1 MANLVKGPSRSLYK
15 EFNPTAYFSYQPGR
29 KSFQQGYLGITNNV
43 SIVGFLHIRNPANQ
57 PLYAK
62 RIQIC
67 FLGTEFIQLQETGPK
82 VLTYSTSSI
91 CNIIIELWKSPNDDY
106 YEIHDMDLPF
116 EIPLPLDLPSSISLD
131 KERGKIQYSL
141 RAIISKKP
149 NIKLFRGSTKIIQCA
164 YTVDRY
170 TLPPLPLPEPKK
182 WTKESPIKRG
192 IGYEISLNNSVFG
205 PRYPIVVRLKLTFYD
220 SRVSLEDIVVGLKEY
235 TFMGAQSDSKNKS
248 KYIGRKIV
256 RGKQITMSS
265 DSQYSQFTTDIKFSI
280 PEDCIGKLSWSN
292 EGFNIK
298 VTHKV
303 KIKVKFGLFS
313 KYNIDLATPVK
324 ILNMLNVE
332 EEAYL
337 AAEILHQQDISRY
350 SEPEILSNNTNTPP
364 PTYEPDW
371 FANQTS
377 LPDYSSI

>member
-1 MANLVKGPSRSLYK
+1 MANLVKGPSQTLYK

-43 SIVGFLHIRNPANQ
+43 SIVGSLHIRNPANQ

-62 RIQIC
+62 RIQIS
-67 FLGTEFIQLQETGPK
+67 FLGTEYIQLQETGPK
-82 VLTYSTSSI
+82 VLTYSTNSI
-91 CNIIIELWKSPNDDY
+91 CKIIIELWTSPNDDY

-116 EIPLPLDLPSSISLD
+116 EIPLPLDLPSSLTLN

-149 NIKLFRGSTKIIQCA
+149 SIKHFRGSTKIIQCA

-170 TLPPLPLPEPKK
+170 TLPPLPLPVPKQ
-182 WTKESPIKRG
+182 WTKESPMKRG
-192 IGYEISLNNSVFG
+192 IGYEILLNNTVFG

-220 SRVSLEDIVVGLKEY
+220 TLVSLEDIVVGLKEY
-235 TFMGAQSDSKNKS
+235 TFIGTPSDSKNKS
-248 KYIGRKIV
+248 KYIGRKFV
-256 RGKQITMSS
+256 KGKQIPMTSE
-265 DSQYSQFTTDIKFSI
+265 SQYSQFITDVKFSI
-280 PEDCIGKLSWSN
+280 PEDCIGKLSWST
-292 EGFNIK
+292 EGLNIK

-313 KYNIDLATPVK
+313 KYNINLEAPVK
-324 ILNMLNVE
+324 ILNMLSVE

-337 AAEILHQQDISRY
+337 AAEILHQQEISRY
-350 SEPEILSNNTNTPP
+350 SEPETQSNTNTPP